1 MSYVIY
7 KIVCDDVPDY
17 VYVGST
23 SAFRQRKARHKNECN
38 NETGKTYN
46 RKLYSIIRENGG
58 WDKWRMVIIHECE
71 EGLTKT
77 QAHIIEEEFRVKLN
91 GNMNTI
97 KCYTTKDEVHANRI
111 VNDAKYRNNNKE
123 LISEKVKG
131 TMTCICGSIFRKY
144 DLNRHLKTKKHLNLM
159 ESLGKNE
166 L

>member
-7 KIVCDDVPDY
+7 KIVCDDLPDY

-23 SAFRQRKARHKNECN
+23 SAFRQRKAQHKSDCN
-38 NETGKTYN
+38 NETCKTHN
-46 RKLYSIIRENGG
+46 IKLYKIIRDNGD
-58 WDKWRMVIIHECE
+58 WDNWRMMIINECE
-71 EGLTKT
+71 EGISKT

-91 GNMNTI
+91 ANMNSN
-97 KCYTTKDEVHANRI
+97 KCYLTKDEVHANRI

-123 LISEKVKG
+123 LISEKVKE

-159 ESLGKNE
+159 ESLGENE
-166 L
+166 I